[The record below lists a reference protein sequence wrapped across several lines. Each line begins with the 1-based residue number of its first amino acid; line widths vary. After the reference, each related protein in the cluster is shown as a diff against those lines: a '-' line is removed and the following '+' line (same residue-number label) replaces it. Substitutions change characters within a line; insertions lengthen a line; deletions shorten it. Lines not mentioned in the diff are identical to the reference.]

1 MFHVKHRP
9 SHLVLLLLG
18 ALLLLGTACTKTA
31 KPQGWAAPV
40 DAGDGVV
47 VMHNSTGSIS
57 AVRVTDAGSTVLW
70 TFPAKGDDH
79 DYKAFY
85 ATPIVDRDVQPARV
99 LLASYSGQIA
109 SLDLATGAPTP
120 GWPAEVR
127 VKGHIVATP
136 VLDGATLYVADG
148 LGAVHSVNLTSGVV
162 SNTIFKSS
170 DRIWGG
176 PAFSSGTLYVGSLDG
191 TIDAIAPDGSRR
203 WSKDVGG
210 GIAGDVTVEG
220 DTVYVGTLESRF
232 IAVDAAT
239 GNERW
244 HFDGSDWFWA
254 KPLITNDTLYLATT
268 EGRVYALDRATGQER
283 WHSNTTESD
292 VHTSPVIVGGA
303 LVIADRH
310 GWVYG
315 LDPNNGTE
323 LWRQQQPGKSFFAD
337 PLVAASGIFY
347 ASSDGTLVRV
357 RPQEQG
363 ALSVV
368 YQRG

>member
-1 MFHVKHRP
+1 MFHVKHRRSP
-9 SHLVLLLLG
+9 LVFVLLG
-18 ALLLLGTACTKTA
+18 ALLLGTACTRTA

-40 DAGDGVV
+40 DAGNGVV

-57 AVRVTDAGSTVLW
+57 AVRVTDAGSSVLW
-70 TFPAKGDDH
+70 TFPPDSDKH
-79 DYKAFY
+79 NYKAFY
-85 ATPIVDRDVQPARV
+85 ATPIVDRDAQPPRV
-99 LLASYSGQIA
+99 LVASYSGNIV
-109 SLDLATGAPTP
+109 SLDLQTGTPTP
-120 GWPAEVR
+120 GWPAEVH

-136 VLDGATLYVADG
+136 ALDGDTLYVADG
-148 LGAVHSVNLTSGVV
+148 LGVVHAVNVTTGVV
-162 SNTIFKSS
+162 SNAIFKAD
-170 DRIWGG
+170 DRIWGA
-176 PAFSSGTLYVGSLDG
+176 PAFSNGTLYLGSLDG
-191 TIDAIAPDGSRR
+191 AIEALGPDGSPR
-203 WSKDVGG
+203 WSEDVGG
-210 GIAGDVTVEG
+210 AVAGDVTVAG
-220 DTVYVGTLESRF
+220 DTVYAGTLESRF
-232 IAVDAAT
+232 VALDAAS
-239 GNERW
+239 GAERW

-254 KPLITNDTLYLATT
+254 KPLITDDTLYVATT
-268 EGRVYALDRATGQER
+268 GGRVYALDRASGQER

-337 PLVAASGIFY
+337 PLVSQSDIFY

-357 RPQEQG
+357 RPQNQG